1 MRLLP
6 FLLDGGRYRFV
17 KTKLI
22 HFRRFKE
29 VDISRTRLSDK
40 ERGYQWDRCI
50 SYLKGMEWFI
60 VFDIVKIT
68 KDGAYTLA
76 NLFYTQD
83 IVDLDEKDRM
93 WYDTQYR
100 TLSRM
105 VHSSNRYYWTFLWNL
120 QDSSPPTLLSSTNLT
135 TLTKRIRG
143 CSCIFLRGYYSGE
156 ASSSQMIGQDDG
168 SYQKRGIAK
177 WVAWE
182 DEVVLKP

>member
-105 VHSSNRYYWTFLWNL
+105 VHSSNRYYWTFFMEFARQFPADFVKFYQFNNPH
-120 QDSSPPTLLSSTNLT
+120 QENTRLLMYFPEGL
-135 TLTKRIRG
+135 LFRRG
-143 CSCIFLRGYYSGE
+143 VEQPDDWSG
-156 ASSSQMIGQDDG
+156 
-168 SYQKRGIAK
+168 
-177 WVAWE
+177 
-182 DEVVLKP
+182 